1 MRQKIAVILLV
12 VGLTSFSGLSAA
24 QDAWPSHPITMV
36 VPFPPGGVADAV
48 GRPVAEAM
56 SRILGQPVIV
66 ENKAGA
72 GGGIGMAA
80 VAKSKPD
87 GYTILMALSS
97 ISI

>member
-1 MRQKIAVILLV
+1 MRQKIAAILAFI
-12 VGLTSFSGLSAA
+12 GLAFFSGVSLA
-24 QDAWPSHPITMV
+24 QESWPTRPITMI

-87 GYTILMALSS
+87 G
-97 ISI
+97 